1 MSTNPQTPPINSL
14 VRRSPDQNEEE
25 FRNNLENGLTE
36 LFESDEILDYALR
49 LTARTNAKV
58 IASKLYNYRK
68 YEEFL
73 AARSTS
79 ITDADKSDIRDFIDS
94 RAREGI
100 AVESLDTEISNLR
113 SLYRHIEDEID
124 KSVPSINIKGE
135 EYAAKVPRCTERKA
149 ISREKVRKLID
160 AANGVRNTLI
170 NALFYYTGLRRSE
183 LSELNV
189 EDVNRDIREILVRDG
204 KNSKSRIVPYSAE
217 LDRLLDFWID
227 ETRPDRPGSSKP
239 ALFLGERGPSTGKR
253 LGPKGCYDT
262 VMKSADRSGLQEV
275 IGTTAD
281 GKNKYRITPHIL
293 RHSLATHMV
302 EDGVNLRY
310 IRDILGHTSIETTQR
325 YAKDR
330 KETVFES
337 YHSDFE
343 GI

>member
-1 MSTNPQTPPINSL
+1 MSTNPQTPPIHSL

-36 LFESDEILDYALR
+36 IFESDEILDYALR
-49 LTARTNAKV
+49 LTARTNGKV
-58 IASKLYNYRK
+58 IADKLYKYR
-68 YEEFL
+68 EFENFL

-79 ITDADKSDIRDFIDS
+79 ITQAEKSDIRDFFDS

-100 AVESLDTEISNLR
+100 TVETLDKEISTLR
-113 SLYRHIEDEID
+113 ALYGHIKDELD

-135 EYAAKVPRCTERKA
+135 EYAAKVPRSTERKA
-149 ISREKVRKLID
+149 ISREEVRKLID
-160 AANGVRNTLI
+160 AANGVRDTLI

-189 EDVNRDIREILVRDG
+189 EDVDRDIREILVRDG
-204 KNSKSRIVPYSAE
+204 KNSKPRTVPYSAE
-217 LDRLLDFWID
+217 LDRLLDLWID
-227 ETRPDRPGSSKP
+227 EIRPDRPGASKP
-239 ALFLGERGPSTGKR
+239 ALFLGESGRGFGER
-253 LGPKGCYDT
+253 LGPKGFYDI
-262 VMKSADRSGLQEV
+262 VMESADRSGLQEV

-281 GKNKYRITPHIL
+281 GRNKYRITPHIL

-310 IRDILGHTSIETTQR
+310 IRDILGHSSIETTQR

-330 KETVFES
+330 KETVFKS